1 MNCFM
6 EVMLLCNFQKKKEIL
21 KHLNDIE
28 SKINAKD
35 YAIGPRFDGLMS
47 LVSQL
52 DDLGYECELSGK
64 NVIRVIESNH
74 VDVKSLTFYEGN
86 YDSFRQA
93 VINGLYSDYDN
104 VDNAFVTED
113 EWKEH
118 NQAVCDGKIHIMK

>member
-1 MNCFM
+1 M
-6 EVMLLCNFQKKKEIL
+6 LCNFQKKKEIL